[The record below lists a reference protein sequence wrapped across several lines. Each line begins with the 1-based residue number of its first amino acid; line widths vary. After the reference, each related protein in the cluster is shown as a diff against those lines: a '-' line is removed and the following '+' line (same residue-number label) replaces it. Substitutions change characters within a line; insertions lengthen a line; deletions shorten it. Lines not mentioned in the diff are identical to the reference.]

1 MAHFVAVIIVG
12 ATGKEKVRKGDKEK
26 SGDLFEHNNL
36 VLIGKFTAKFV
47 PYPGI
52 NLNFKFPY

>member
-12 ATGKEKVRKGDKEK
+12 ATGEEKEGKGDKEK

-52 NLNFKFPY
+52 NLN